1 MVRGFIGGA
10 VVALIA
16 MIAFFLATSQ
26 MQQTLSDKDAQ
37 ISALTEQVVQLR
49 AENQRLNSALEKV
62 EAEQERLARQ
72 NEQMRHTLATIKATG
87 KVSPSPLPAK

>member
-49 AENQRLNSALEKV
+49 AESQQLQSSLEMV

-72 NEQMRHTLATIKATG
+72 NEEMRRTLASIKATAR
-87 KVSPSPLPAK
+87 VPTSPLPAK

>member
-37 ISALTEQVVQLR
+37 ISALTQQVVQLQ
-49 AENQRLNSALEKV
+49 AENQRLKSALEKV
-62 EAEQERLARQ
+62 EAEQQRLARQ
-72 NEQMRHTLATIKATG
+72 NEEMRRTLATIKATG
-87 KVSPSPLPAK
+87 RVSPLPPK

>member
-26 MQQTLSDKDAQ
+26 MQQTLSDKDAH
-37 ISALTEQVVQLR
+37 ISDLTQQVVQLQ

-72 NEQMRHTLATIKATG
+72 NEEMRHTLATIRATG
-87 KVSPSPLPAK
+87 KVPPSPTPPK

>member
-26 MQQTLSDKDAQ
+26 MQQTLAGKDAQ
-37 ISALTEQVVQLR
+37 ISALKQQVVQLQ
-49 AENQRLNSALEKV
+49 AENQQLKSALEKV

-72 NEQMRHTLATIKATG
+72 NEEMRRTLATIKATG
-87 KVSPSPLPAK
+87 KVPPSPLPAK